1 MAAKG
6 VLLAALAAVVLPL
19 ALRTPLRGGWERRDL
34 NDFTLNL
41 RHSRTVAET
50 HRYPYA
56 FLYPPPAVVLRLGL
70 GALGFEIGGALWIA
84 GMAAGALAAGWIL
97 ASLLEPEIGPGR
109 AALAVLLG
117 WLAAKYAFEFDFK
130 YLNGNV
136 FAVVAALLAIQANAR
151 GRPGLAGVTLA
162 IGIAYKIFPA
172 VLVPFWWFAGRR
184 RAAIVATIAT
194 VALFVVPSIAA
205 FGLGGSIETFRS
217 WLEALAAV
225 HAPDYVSRVEAYLVS
240 IAQALGVLFPS
251 AGAER
256 IAAVARGFECVIAL
270 AALALATLLG
280 FRFRRIGGDGLCES
294 ALLLLP
300 MVFASPQLQPHQ
312 LVLAWPATVC
322 LAAILLAPGQCQPVS
337 RRLVAATALGVGFA
351 LLEFGPA
358 RPWRG
363 VVVLSALAIWALALA
378 WLTLLTPP
386 TDRVRDAQGRS
397 PD

>member
-50 HRYPYA
+50 RRYPYA

-97 ASLLEPEIGPGR
+97 ASLLEREIGPGR
-109 AALAVLLG
+109 AALAV
-117 WLAAKYAFEFDFK
+117 
-130 YLNGNV
+130 
-136 FAVVAALLAIQANAR
+136 
-151 GRPGLAGVTLA
+151 
-162 IGIAYKIFPA
+162 
-172 VLVPFWWFAGRR
+172 
-184 RAAIVATIAT
+184 
-194 VALFVVPSIAA
+194 
-205 FGLGGSIETFRS
+205 
-217 WLEALAAV
+217 
-225 HAPDYVSRVEAYLVS
+225 
-240 IAQALGVLFPS
+240 
-251 AGAER
+251 
-256 IAAVARGFECVIAL
+256 
-270 AALALATLLG
+270 LLG

-386 TDRVRDAQGRS
+386 TDRVRDEQGRS